1 MKCLIFEKS
10 YKNAKNVPKGITSM
24 YYLLGKN
31 AVDVGRK
38 KGNIISRT
46 ALLLFTENF
55 IETKESGMNE
65 LEQKS
70 F

>member
-1 MKCLIFEKS
+1 
-10 YKNAKNVPKGITSM
+10 M
-24 YYLLGKN
+24 YNLLGEN
-31 AVDVGRK
+31 AVDVRQK
-38 KGNIISRT
+38 KRNIISRT

-55 IETKESGMNE
+55 TETKESGMNE